1 MSCVPELRCHLSA
14 PFVPLVPGIRRA
26 LGITI
31 LSAALCPCPH
41 LGQGLGQVNNHE
53 KEKGNPMKAERL
65 PLMAEKAGS
74 LTQLHVFKFMLSFLV
89 VGMPVKHFRLA
100 SYSFGNFEHSHQG
113 LVFSVIQAVAL
124 KCRFAVITS

>member
-1 MSCVPELRCHLSA
+1 MSCVPTLRRHLSA
-14 PFVPLVPGIRRA
+14 PFAPLEPGFRRA
-26 LGITI
+26 VGITI
-31 LSAALCPCPH
+31 FSAPLCPFPH

-53 KEKGNPMKAERL
+53 KGKGNPMKAERL

-74 LTQLHVFKFMLSFLV
+74 LTQLHVFKFMRSFLV
-89 VGMPVKHFRLA
+89 VGMTVKHFRLA
-100 SYSFGNFEHSHQG
+100 FYPFGNFEHSHQG

>member
-1 MSCVPELRCHLSA
+1 MSCVPRLHCHLSA
-14 PFVPLVPGIRRA
+14 PFVPLVPSIRRA
-26 LGITI
+26 VGITI
-31 LSAALCPCPH
+31 LSTPLQPFPH